1 MSLLDINIFRKVTE
15 PNFGV
20 GFRRLGGYVLGE
32 EMLHAEEGIR
42 LVYGSRPGLDA
53 AIPGLEAPA
62 ADPALHLDAEVP
74 VGAEAP
80 LGKDNLFHFYRT
92 RKLVPLRVI
101 KGPFRS
107 P

>member
-1 MSLLDINIFRKVTE
+1 
-15 PNFGV
+15 
-20 GFRRLGGYVLGE
+20 
-32 EMLHAEEGIR
+32 MLRAEER
-42 LVYGSRPGLDA
+42 VSLVGGSGPGLDA

-80 LGKDNLFHFYRT
+80 LGKDNLLHFHRT
-92 RKLVPLRVI
+92 QMLDHLRVI

-107 P
+107 SGR